1 MGILPLGQVGE
12 HCIMGGAHEW
22 AKHPQ
27 RGVQISQNLDQTT
40 LCSKNGET
48 PGCKGN
54 SLRFVD
60 GKSHP
65 DCGAEKAER
74 KGEKQG

>member
-1 MGILPLGQVGE
+1 MNGQSIHREECRSARILTRL
-12 HCIMGGAHEW
+12 
-22 AKHPQ
+22 
-27 RGVQISQNLDQTT
+27 

>member
-1 MGILPLGQVGE
+1 MGILPLGQVGQ
-12 HCIMGGAHEW
+12 HMGGQSG
-22 AKHPQ
+22 PQ
-27 RGVQISQNLDQTT
+27 REVQISQNLDQAT

-54 SLRFVD
+54 SMRFVD

-65 DCGAEKAER
+65 DCGAENER
-74 KGEKQG
+74 GKGEKQR